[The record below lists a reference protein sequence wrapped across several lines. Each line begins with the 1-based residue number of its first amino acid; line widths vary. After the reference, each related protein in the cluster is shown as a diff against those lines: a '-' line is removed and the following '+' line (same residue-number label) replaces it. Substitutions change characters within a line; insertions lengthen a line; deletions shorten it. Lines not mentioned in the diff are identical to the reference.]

1 MTLPELSWKILG
13 LDENEAELL
22 IINNGFI
29 FRVVA
34 RDGKSFLVAQDLRKG
49 RVNVH
54 ILGSKI
60 SFVEGIF

>member
-1 MTLPELSWKILG
+1 MDLPELSWKILG
-13 LDENEAELL
+13 LDENEAESL

-34 RDGKSFLVAQDLRKG
+34 RDGKSFLVTQDIRRN

-54 ILGSKI
+54 ILGSKV